1 MLTEI
6 ASVTYVPIVIFSM
19 VDGSQLSAVG
29 DNYENLDA
37 CLMQAEADAR
47 VMEKEI
53 QNVEET
59 LSYPVIKH
67 VSIFCERM
75 ADNPDH
81 NGYIPLEE
89 YYHGSK

>member
-1 MLTEI
+1 MLAEI
-6 ASVTYVPIVIFSM
+6 TSISYVPIVIFSM
-19 VDGSQLSAVG
+19 VDGSQLSAIG
-29 DNYENLDA
+29 DNYASLDA
-37 CLMQAEADAR
+37 CLVQAEHDAKL
-47 VMEKEI
+47 MEKEI

-67 VSIFCERM
+67 VSVFCERM

-89 YYHGSK
+89 YYHGRQ